1 LNEKQLKLFIR
12 QAFSLENIA
21 ENALMKADPEF
32 LRTMALVRRK
42 VLELPDVTLL
52 RDSEWRRLLG
62 EIEIILQRSNDA
74 FAKSLIDELR
84 INYPKMREQAEKMV
98 SSIPSVN
105 IFAGTAGEIKGMPT
119 IAGLQT
125 VELQN
130 SVREA
135 INNTKV
141 NNTRLID
148 LFGLQ
153 DVDELK
159 PAVMRDTMAPWIKQK
174 IKIIDRTVRAGILQG
189 AETKRIAK
197 EIGDEIKADI
207 RFGRRM
213 FEGSDATRRIKAQ
226 ARAIARTAV
235 QDMNR
240 QVNEQV
246 WNENNFSS
254 DLRWEWVA
262 AFDSRT
268 CPVCAPLDNLVRKK
282 RESFPEYPIHVN
294 CRCQIVLIDPED
306 TDPRAGI
313 DVSPEKDG
321 FNKKAGR
328 KYKSKVN
335 VKGEQLFRKAFD
347 VKGENPGYADFLSQ
361 SDIKTQGMFF
371 GGGNAGS
378 IRADRFRTFIKGG
391 LPPREAMQKLITNAP
406 RPNQTL
412 KKIDITKVRFKKA
425 DEE

>member
-1 LNEKQLKLFIR
+1 LFIR

>member
-1 LNEKQLKLFIR
+1 MFIR

-105 IFAGTAGEIKGMPT
+105 IFAGTAGEIRGLPSV
-119 IAGLQT
+119 AGLQT
-125 VELQN
+125 IELQN
-130 SVREA
+130 SVQEIIRS
-135 INNTKV
+135 TKV
-141 NNTRLID
+141 NSTRLID
-148 LFGLQ
+148 LFALQ
-153 DVDELK
+153 DADEFR

-174 IKIIDRTVRAGILQG
+174 IKIIDSTVRAGIFQG
-189 AETKRIAK
+189 AETEAIANVIGK
-197 EIGDEIKADI
+197 EIREDI

-254 DLRWEWVA
+254 NLRWEWVA

-268 CPVCAPLDNLVRKK
+268 CQVCAPLDNLVRKK
-282 RESFPEYPIHVN
+282 RESFPTYPIHVN
-294 CRCQIVLIDPED
+294 CRCQIVLVDPED
-306 TDPRAGI
+306 SDVRAGI
-313 DVSPEKDG
+313 DVSPEQDG
-321 FNKKAGR
+321 FNRKPGR
-328 KYKSKVN
+328 KFKSQIN

-347 VKGENPGYADFLSQ
+347 VKGKNPGYADFLAQ
-361 SDIKTQGMFF
+361 ADIKTQGMFF

-412 KKIDITKVRFKKA
+412 KKIDITKVRFKEVN
-425 DEE
+425 EE

>member
-1 LNEKQLKLFIR
+1 MNEKQLKIFIR

-21 ENALMKADPEF
+21 DNALAKADPVF

-62 EIEIILQRSNDA
+62 EIEVILQASNDA
-74 FAKSLIDELR
+74 FAQSLIQELS
-84 INYPKMREQAEKMV
+84 INYSKMREQAEKMV
-98 SSIPSVN
+98 SAIPSVN
-105 IFAGTAGEIKGMPT
+105 VFPSTAGEIKSLPSV
-119 IAGLQT
+119 AGLQSI
-125 VELQN
+125 ELQD
-130 SVREA
+130 SVKDAIRSTT
-135 INNTKV
+135 INNQ
-141 NNTRLID
+141 RLID

-153 DVDELK
+153 DVDEFR
-159 PAVMRDTMAPWIKQK
+159 PAIFKDKMSPWIKTK
-174 IKIIDRTVRAGILQG
+174 LNTIDRVVRAGIFQG
-189 AETKRIAK
+189 ADTEAIANVIGK
-197 EIGDEIKADI
+197 EITEDI

-213 FEGSDATRRIKAQ
+213 FEGADATRRIKAQ
-226 ARAIARTAV
+226 AKAIARTAV

-246 WNENNFSS
+246 WNENTFSS

-268 CPVCAPLDNLVRKK
+268 CKVCAPLDNLVRKSRK
-282 RESFPEYPIHVN
+282 SFPKYPIHVN

-306 TDPRAGI
+306 TDARAGI

-321 FNKKAGR
+321 FNKKPGR
-328 KYKSKVN
+328 KYKSQIF
-335 VKGEQLFRKAFD
+335 VKGEKLYRKAFD

-378 IRADRFRTFIKGG
+378 IRAERFRSLIRNGT
-391 LPPREAMQKLITNAP
+391 PPREAMNKLITNAP
-406 RPNQTL
+406 KKNQVL
-412 KKIDITKVRFKKA
+412 KKIDITKVRFKSV
-425 DEE
+425 D

>member
-1 LNEKQLKLFIR
+1 MFIR

-42 VLELPDVTLL
+42 VLELPDATLI
-52 RDSEWRRLLG
+52 RDSEWKRLSD
-62 EIEIILQRSNDA
+62 EIAIILQRSNDA
-74 FAKSLIDELR
+74 FAKALIDELR

-98 SSIPSVN
+98 SAIPSVN
-105 IFAGTAGEIKGMPT
+105 IFPGTAGEVRELPT
-119 IAGLQT
+119 IAFQT
-125 VELQN
+125 IEIQD
-130 SVREA
+130 SVRD
-135 INNTKV
+135 ILRSTKV
-141 NNTRLID
+141 NSTRLID

-153 DVDELK
+153 DVDEFK

-174 IKIIDRTVRAGILQG
+174 IKIIDSTVRTGIFQG
-189 AETKRIAK
+189 ADTEAIANVIGK
-197 EIGDEIKADI
+197 EIKEDI

-268 CPVCAPLDNLVRKK
+268 CQVCAPLDNLIRKNRK
-282 RESFPEYPIHVN
+282 SFPKHPIHVN
-294 CRCQIVLIDPED
+294 CRCQIVLVDPED
-306 TDPRAGI
+306 SDVRAGI

-321 FNKKAGR
+321 FDKKGGR
-328 KYKSKVN
+328 KFKSKIN

-347 VKGENPGYADFLSQ
+347 VKGKNPAYADFLAQ
-361 SDIKTQGMFF
+361 ADRVTQATFF

-406 RPNQTL
+406 RPNQNL

-425 DEE
+425 D

>member
-1 LNEKQLKLFIR
+1 MFIR

>member
-1 LNEKQLKLFIR
+1 MFIR

-32 LRTMALVRRK
+32 LRTMSLVRRK

-52 RDSEWRRLLG
+52 RDSEWKRLLG

-98 SSIPSVN
+98 SAIPSVN
-105 IFAGTAGEIKGMPT
+105 IFPGTAGEIRGLPSV
-119 IAGLQT
+119 AGLQT
-125 VELQN
+125 IEMQD
-130 SVREA
+130 SVRA
-135 INNTKV
+135 AVNSTKV
-141 NNTRLID
+141 NSTRLID
-148 LFGLQ
+148 LFALQ
-153 DVDELK
+153 DADEFR
-159 PAVMRDTMAPWIKQK
+159 PAIFRDKMSPWIKQK
-174 IKIIDRTVRAGILQG
+174 IKIIDGIVRTGILQG
-189 AETKRIAK
+189 AETEAIAERIGK
-197 EIGDEIKADI
+197 EIKEDI

-254 DLRWEWVA
+254 NLRWEWVA

-268 CPVCAPLDNLVRKK
+268 CQVCAPLDNLVRRK
-282 RESFPEYPIHVN
+282 RESFPTYPIHVN
-294 CRCQIVLIDPED
+294 CRCQIVLVDPED
-306 TDPRAGI
+306 SDVRAGI
-313 DVSPEKDG
+313 DISPEEDG
-321 FNKKAGR
+321 FEKKGGR
-328 KYKSKVN
+328 QFKSKIN
-335 VKGEQLFRKAFD
+335 VKGDQFFRKAFD
-347 VKGENPGYADFLSQ
+347 VKGENPSYADFLAQ
-361 SDIKTQGMFF
+361 ADRVTQGTFF

-406 RPNQTL
+406 RANQTL
-412 KKIDITKVRFKKA
+412 KKIDITKVRFKEVN
-425 DEE
+425 EE